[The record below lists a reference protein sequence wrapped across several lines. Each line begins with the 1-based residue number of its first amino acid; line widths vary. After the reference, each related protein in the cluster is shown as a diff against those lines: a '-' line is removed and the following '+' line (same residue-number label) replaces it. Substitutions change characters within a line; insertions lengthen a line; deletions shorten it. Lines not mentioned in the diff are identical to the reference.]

1 MLGDNKSQGAGFTKP
16 LVNKYTLLGSFEAT
30 LCMQEILQKHRN
42 GATARRGSFLPFDR
56 MQREMEER
64 DGTKMQQLH
73 GNVRTTK
80 LPKNYTLSY
89 DRLRECRI
97 MAPSGHH
104 SRNLSQTLLHF

>member
-1 MLGDNKSQGAGFTKP
+1 MLS
-16 LVNKYTLLGSFEAT
+16 SFEVP
-30 LCMQEILQKHRN
+30 LCREEILQKHRN

-56 MQREMEER
+56 MHRAEMEER

-73 GNVRTTK
+73 GKVRTTE

-89 DRLRECRI
+89 DRLRECR
-97 MAPSGHH
+97 S